1 MSAKHDVILLVES
14 NPDISDLIANQTLRP
29 FGYRVEVVK
38 TAAAAIQNTARL
50 SPELIIVN
58 LNLPGLSGKDYLV
71 ALSSQGL
78 DIPVIV
84 LSEKGMES
92 DVIQAFRLGASDY
105 ILWPAREAEV
115 ISAVE
120 RVLKQIWARKEREDL
135 ARQLNKTNQ
144 ELHRRVRELTT
155 IFAIGKAVT
164 SITDQND
171 LFKKIIE
178 GAIYISEA
186 DLGWLLLREGDSKV
200 FTLRAHHKLP
210 DTLAEK
216 LNQPWDDGISSLVS
230 ISGES
235 LAIHGD
241 PLKRFKVSRLG
252 RSILAV
258 PVKIQNEV
266 VALLVVVRK
275 ASKPFGPNP
284 QALLE
289 SMADYASI
297 SIVNARLFRALE
309 ERARSLQDAVK
320 RARAS
325 EHSKD
330 EMLNKIQQELFDPLS
345 CARTSINALIND
357 PELSIDYAQRNLIG
371 SAQDKL
377 LQMSL
382 FLAHLTF
389 PSD

>member
-1 MSAKHDVILLVES
+1 MKAKDDVILLVES
-14 NPDISDLIANQTLRP
+14 NPDISDLIANQTLGS
-29 FGYRVEVVK
+29 FGYSVEVVK

-105 ILWPAREAEV
+105 ILWPAREAEI

-120 RVLKQIWARKEREDL
+120 RVLKQIWARKEKDDL
-135 ARQLNKTNQ
+135 ARQLNRTNQ

-155 IFAIGKAVT
+155 IYAVGKAVT

-186 DLGWLLLREGDSKV
+186 DLGWLLLREGDSKE

-210 DTLAEK
+210 DDLAEN

-235 LAIHGD
+235 LSIHGD
-241 PLKRFKVSRLG
+241 PLKRFKVFRLG
-252 RSILAV
+252 QSILAV

-266 VALLVVVRK
+266 VALLVVVRCRP
-275 ASKPFGPNP
+275 KPFGPNP
-284 QALLE
+284 KALLE

-309 ERARSLQDAVK
+309 ERAHSLQDAVK
-320 RARAS
+320 RAQAS
-325 EHSKD
+325 ECSKD
-330 EMLNKIQQELFDPLS
+330 EMLSKIQQELFDPLS
-345 CARTSINALIND
+345 SARTSINALLIDPDLKINN
-357 PELSIDYAQRNLIG
+357 AQRELIG
-371 SAQDKL
+371 STQDKL
-377 LQMSL
+377 LHMSL
-382 FLAHLTF
+382 FLANLTF
-389 PSD
+389 PSE